1 MSDERSEIL
10 PRDEFSIR
18 LRELSDNPGA
28 IRASSTINRIDFY
41 GNTETWV
48 LDTFRDDGQETV
60 FVQRMSASEK
70 PLRFIMPP
78 PVMKALTGQR
88 DRVVTSARKRGARKA
103 AATREALGIKPA
115 FLNKRTKGGRK
126 KR

>member
-1 MSDERSEIL
+1 MSDERSKIL

-18 LRELSDNPGA
+18 LRELTDNPGA
-28 IRASSTINRIDFY
+28 VRASSTINRIDFY

-60 FVQRMSASEK
+60 FVQRVSANQE

-78 PVMKALTGQR
+78 EVTKSLVAAR
-88 DRVVTSARKRGARKA
+88 DRVVTHVRRRGARKA
-103 AATREALGIKPA
+103 AATREALGITPA
-115 FLNKRTKGGRK
+115 FLRKTKGGRK